1 MQSLG
6 VSVVAV
12 PFVQCQLAGGCL
24 TDANMSF
31 ASEDVEILFTDPN
44 HLVSRKEKLPGL
56 AGTIHRVAGTNS
68 GPRRNA
74 LIESFGK
81 THHIS

>member
-6 VSVVAV
+6 VSVVAD

-31 ASEDVEILFTDPN
+31 ASEDVEISPLFVYRSKS
-44 HLVSRKEKLPGL
+44 LGV
-56 AGTIHRVAGTNS
+56 
-68 GPRRNA
+68 
-74 LIESFGK
+74 
-81 THHIS
+81 

>member
-6 VSVVAV
+6 VSVVAD

-31 ASEDVEILFTDPN
+31 ASEDVEISPLFVYRSKSLGVEKRKATWAGWN
-44 HLVSRKEKLPGL
+44 HTPCSWDE
-56 AGTIHRVAGTNS
+56 
-68 GPRRNA
+68 
-74 LIESFGK
+74 
-81 THHIS
+81 